1 MNTTKETQE
10 MYLKVIYK
18 LSRRKGS
25 VRSADVAAERGYARS
40 TVSYAMKSLRA
51 KGLVTVTADGE
62 IRLTE
67 KGRERVEKVNRRYAV
82 FTEMLER
89 LGVPQE
95 RACAVACK
103 MEHIVPDDVFLLI
116 ERKFAE
122 EETHSIPDL
131 NKTSNKAKA
140 EQEAERRSP
149 AQSFSGSLNSVETAH
164 LS

>member
-10 MYLKVIYK
+10 MYLKVIYE

-51 KGLVTVTADGE
+51 KGLIAVTEEGE

-67 KGRERVEKVNRRYAV
+67 AGMERVMKVNRRYAV
-82 FTEMLER
+82 FAEMLER
-89 LGVPQE
+89 LGVPE
-95 RACAVACK
+95 DKACEVACK

-116 ERKFAE
+116 ERKLAE
-122 EETHSIPDL
+122 EKGRDK
-131 NKTSNKAKA
+131 NA
-140 EQEAERRSP
+140 EGERTED
-149 AQSFSGSLNSVETAH
+149 QVIDFV
-164 LS
+164 

>member
-67 KGRERVEKVNRRYAV
+67 EGRERTEKVNRRYAV
-82 FTEMLER
+82 FTEMLELRCR
-89 LGVPQE
+89 LQDGAYRTGRRVPAY
-95 RACAVACK
+95 RAEICGGGNA
-103 MEHIVPDDVFLLI
+103 
-116 ERKFAE
+116 
-122 EETHSIPDL
+122 
-131 NKTSNKAKA
+131 
-140 EQEAERRSP
+140 
-149 AQSFSGSLNSVETAH
+149 
-164 LS
+164 

>member
-10 MYLKVIYK
+10 MYLKVIYE

-25 VRSADVAAERGYARS
+25 VRSIDIVTERGYARS

-67 KGRERVEKVNRRYAV
+67 EGRERVMKVNRRYAV
-82 FTEMLER
+82 FAEVLER
-89 LGVPQE
+89 LGVPE
-95 RACAVACK
+95 DKACEVACK

-116 ERKFAE
+116 ERKLAE
-122 EETHSIPDL
+122 EKGRDR
-131 NKTSNKAKA
+131 NA
-140 EQEAERRSP
+140 EEQRAED
-149 AQSFSGSLNSVETAH
+149 QTVGVV
-164 LS
+164 

>member
-10 MYLKVIYK
+10 MYLKVIYE

-40 TVSYAMKSLRA
+40 TVSCAMKSLRI
-51 KGLVTVTADGE
+51 KGLITVTEAGE

-67 KGRERVEKVNRRYAV
+67 SGRERVMKVNRRYAV
-82 FTEMLER
+82 FAEVLER

-95 RACAVACK
+95 QASAVACR

-116 ERKFAE
+116 ERKLAE

>member
-67 KGRERVEKVNRRYAV
+67 EGRERTEKVNRRYAV

-140 EQEAERRSP
+140 EQEVERRSP

>member
-10 MYLKVIYK
+10 MYLKVIYE

-25 VRSADVAAERGYARS
+25 VRSIDIVTERGYARS

-67 KGRERVEKVNRRYAV
+67 EGRERVMKVNRRYAV
-82 FTEMLER
+82 FAEVLER
-89 LGVPQE
+89 LGVPE
-95 RACAVACK
+95 DKACEVACK

-116 ERKFAE
+116 ERKLAE
-122 EETHSIPDL
+122 EKGRDK
-131 NKTSNKAKA
+131 NA
-140 EQEAERRSP
+140 EGERTED
-149 AQSFSGSLNSVETAH
+149 QVIDFV
-164 LS
+164 

>member
-67 KGRERVEKVNRRYAV
+67 EGRERVEKVNRRYAV

-140 EQEAERRSP
+140 EQEVERRSP

>member
-40 TVSYAMKSLRA
+40 TVSYAMTSLRA

-67 KGRERVEKVNRRYAV
+67 EGRERVEKVNRRYAV

-116 ERKFAE
+116 ERKLVKEIA
-122 EETHSIPDL
+122 HSIPDL

-149 AQSFSGSLNSVETAH
+149 AQSFSGSLNSVETTH

>member
-67 KGRERVEKVNRRYAV
+67 EGRERVEKVNRRYAV

-140 EQEAERRSP
+140 EQEAGRRFP
-149 AQSFSGSLNSVETAH
+149 ALSFS
-164 LS
+164 

>member
-10 MYLKVIYK
+10 MYLKVIYE

-25 VRSADVAAERGYARS
+25 VRSIDIVTERGYARS

-67 KGRERVEKVNRRYAV
+67 EGRERVIKVNRRYAV
-82 FTEMLER
+82 FSEVLER
-89 LGVPQE
+89 LGVPE
-95 RACAVACK
+95 DKACGVACK

-116 ERKFAE
+116 ERKLAE
-122 EETHSIPDL
+122 EKGRDK
-131 NKTSNKAKA
+131 NA
-140 EQEAERRSP
+140 EGERTED
-149 AQSFSGSLNSVETAH
+149 QVIDFV
-164 LS
+164 

>member
-10 MYLKVIYK
+10 MYLKVIYE
-18 LSRRKGS
+18 LSRRKGN
-25 VRSADVAAERGYARS
+25 VRAIDIVTERGYARS

-67 KGRERVEKVNRRYAV
+67 EGRERTEKVNRRYAV

-140 EQEAERRSP
+140 EQEVERRSP

>member
-10 MYLKVIYK
+10 MYLKVIYE

-40 TVSYAMKSLRA
+40 TVSCAMKSLRI
-51 KGLVTVTADGE
+51 KGLITVTEAGE

-67 KGRERVEKVNRRYAV
+67 AGRERAGKVNKRYAV
-82 FTEMLER
+82 FTEILER

-95 RACAVACK
+95 QASAVACR

-116 ERKFAE
+116 ERKLMEEKGRDRNAE
-122 EETHSIPDL
+122 SKRTEDQTVGI
-131 NKTSNKAKA
+131 
-140 EQEAERRSP
+140 
-149 AQSFSGSLNSVETAH
+149 V
-164 LS
+164 

>member
-67 KGRERVEKVNRRYAV
+67 EGRERVEKVNRRYAV

-116 ERKFAE
+116 ERKLAE
-122 EETHSIPDL
+122 EKERER
-131 NKTSNKAKA
+131 NA
-140 EQEAERRSP
+140 EEQRAED
-149 AQSFSGSLNSVETAH
+149 QTVGVV
-164 LS
+164 